1 MNKLNWTQSL
11 RCFRSFHFFVL
22 SLTIFNQNL
31 LFMGLVRYVFLT
43 LLSISLFPSCK
54 EKPKEPVSVPE
65 GVSKNEA
72 QKIKVIFDTD
82 ANNELDDQHAMA
94 YMLFNGDVFD
104 IRGITVNA
112 TYNGGGIQGHYDEAE
127 RVLQLSNL
135 KDSIPLLKGANGNF
149 DEISDSFDP
158 YNYDGQEG
166 VDFILEETKKDST
179 IIVAVGKLTNIA
191 LALKKDPSFA
201 ERTKIVWLGSNYPE
215 PGEYNQDNDT
225 ISMNYVLNSKIPFE
239 MVTVRYGK
247 PSGTDAVAVTQTE
260 VNSRM
265 PGLGPKAKTPITGRH
280 GGTFGNF
287 GDYSISLFEHIHY
300 HTDPPSRPL
309 FDMVALA
316 ILKDSSWGEQ
326 KSIPA
331 PVLINNKWI
340 ERPQNDREIT
350 VWENFDKEKV
360 LADFYETMENP
371 TLVSATQ

>member
-1 MNKLNWTQSL
+1 MKT
-11 RCFRSFHFFVL
+11 FRYAL
-22 SLTIFNQNL
+22 
-31 LFMGLVRYVFLT
+31 LT
-43 LLSISLFPSCK
+43 LLSISLFSSCK
-54 EKPKEPVSVPE
+54 EKQKESKSVQE
-65 GVSKNEA
+65 ESSKIES

-104 IRGITVNA
+104 VRGITVNA
-112 TYNGGGIQGHYDEAE
+112 TFNGGGIQGHHDEAE

-135 KDSIPLLKGANGNF
+135 KDSIPLLNGANGNF
-149 DEISDSFDP
+149 KEIVEDFDP
-158 YNYDGQEG
+158 SNYDGKEG
-166 VDFILEETKKDST
+166 VNFLLEETKKDS
-179 IIVAVGKLTNIA
+179 IMIVAVGKLTNIA

-201 ERTKIVWLGSNYPE
+201 ERTKIVWLGSNYPD

-265 PGLGPKAKTPITGRH
+265 PGLGPKAKESITGRH

-326 KSIPA
+326 KLIPA
-331 PVLINNKWI
+331 PILINNEWV
-340 ERPQNDREIT
+340 ERPANQRKII
-350 VWENFDKEKV
+350 VWENFNKEEV

-371 TLVSATQ
+371 LLVSATQ